1 MAPEN
6 CHVDSLADKN
16 TSITVLCRS
25 VTQQQ
30 LCEIGN
36 SSNTSS
42 TFQEVCI
49 FLCGRMSEEGTSLH
63 YNTKT
68 LKIDHLKIWT
78 TNLSP
83 QHFLMNCL
91 LKYYITSLLLNNE
104 SSSKHIII
112 SASYSQKKLHLT
124 EKKIGNNLYRKLS
137 LWKMHLVNIS
147 NWQKINFALF

>member
-1 MAPEN
+1 MMAPES

-16 TSITVLCRS
+16 MSIIVLYRS

-30 LCEIGN
+30 LCETGN
-36 SSNTSS
+36 SSNTLS

-68 LKIDHLKIWT
+68 LKIDLLKIWT

-83 QHFLMNCL
+83 QHFLMNF
-91 LKYYITSLLLNNE
+91 LKDYIMSLLLNNE
-104 SSSKHIII
+104 SPLRYNHFSILFIEKI
-112 SASYSQKKLHLT
+112 HLT
-124 EKKIGNNLYRKLS
+124 DKKIGNNWYRKLS
-137 LWKMHLVNIS
+137 LWKMHLVNIF
-147 NWQKINFALF
+147 NWQKINSALF

>member
-1 MAPEN
+1 MMAPES

-16 TSITVLCRS
+16 MSITVLYRS

-30 LCEIGN
+30 LCETGN
-36 SSNTSS
+36 SSNTLS

-83 QHFLMNCL
+83 QPFLMNF
-91 LKYYITSLLLNNE
+91 LKDYIMSLLLNNE
-104 SSSKHIII
+104 SPPRYNNFSILFIEKI
-112 SASYSQKKLHLT
+112 HLT
-124 EKKIGNNLYRKLS
+124 DKKIGNNWYKKLS
-137 LWKMHLVNIS
+137 LWKMHLVNIF
-147 NWQKINFALF
+147 NWQKINSALF